1 MKHIPNRLVYKL
13 AGALILALATITSA
27 AKSDTPERPGGFG
40 QYPINNHPIAGLWA
54 TTGFLDPALAP
65 DLEGGPL
72 LQGLLLIHANGT
84 VEWDTTAASGLH
96 PGFPF
101 ARGAPTIYGTWSLVD
116 NGIRIETFN
125 YTPGITGDGELGRQ
139 TWALDFPVADDFI
152 TGEVVA
158 DVLPCQAGLLRCP
171 NPVDVGPVEFPE
183 DDEDGPPVAP
193 VQLKRLSSAQP

>member
-1 MKHIPNRLVYKL
+1 MKRIAIRFVYTL
-13 AGALILALATITSA
+13 PVALILALATVTSA
-27 AKSDTPERPGGFG
+27 AKQGMSERPDAFG
-40 QYPINNHPIAGLWA
+40 QFPINGHPVAGLWA

-101 ARGAPTIYGTWSLVD
+101 ARGAPSIYGTWSVVD

-125 YTPGITGDGELGRQ
+125 YTPGITGEGELGRQ
-139 TWALDFPVADDFI
+139 TWALDFPAADGSI
-152 TGEVVA
+152 TGEIVA

-183 DDEDGPPVAP
+183 DDEGGPPVSP
-193 VQLKRLSSAQP
+193 VQLKRLASPKP